1 MKILFYSIK
10 KFEKSYLLNE
20 NSNHYIIEFTEKT
33 LSVESIELAF
43 GIEIISISTNDDAS
57 KENLHSLFLKGV
69 RFITVRATGY
79 DNVDV
84 SYANKIGLKVTNV
97 QVYSPNAIAEHT
109 IGLMLALNRK
119 LMTAYT
125 QTHNY
130 NFTLDELIGFNLIGK
145 TIGIIGTGE
154 IGSIVAKILHGFGC
168 KIIAYDI
175 VQNLK
180 LHENYQV
187 NYTSMETLCSE
198 ADIITIHI
206 PLNPETKYLIKEEL
220 IGLMK
225 KKVMIINTARGAIV
239 NTNDII
245 KYLKN
250 GHIGYYGAD
259 VYENE
264 RGVFFNDLSITGLKD
279 KNLATLLE
287 MKNVL
292 ITPHQAFA
300 TDEAIKNIA
309 RITFNNIESYIK
321 KETLANEV
329 KIIVEKQKNKQFK
342 RNYGTSNYY

>member
-1 MKILFYSIK
+1 
-10 KFEKSYLLNE
+10 
-20 NSNHYIIEFTEKT
+20 
-33 LSVESIELAF
+33 
-43 GIEIISISTNDDAS
+43 
-57 KENLHSLFLKGV
+57 
-69 RFITVRATGY
+69 
-79 DNVDV
+79 
-84 SYANKIGLKVTNV
+84 
-97 QVYSPNAIAEHT
+97 
-109 IGLMLALNRK
+109 
-119 LMTAYT
+119 
-125 QTHNY
+125 
-130 NFTLDELIGFNLIGK
+130 
-145 TIGIIGTGE
+145 
-154 IGSIVAKILHGFGC
+154 
-168 KIIAYDI
+168 
-175 VQNLK
+175 
-180 LHENYQV
+180 
-187 NYTSMETLCSE
+187 
-198 ADIITIHI
+198 
-206 PLNPETKYLIKEEL
+206 
-220 IGLMK
+220 MK